1 MHVGNT
7 IPIEITRNFSAFT
20 LVALDKYL
28 SSYLQYNSLKYRA
41 EKPVGHRA
49 AADVHTNR
57 LVAQSLN
64 PTHVRDP
71 DPLQSSLDGASSTR
85 PIPDGSSRSL
95 SAANVTLEGHK

>member
-41 EKPVGHRA
+41 EKPVSHRA

-57 LVAQSLN
+57 LVAQ
-64 PTHVRDP
+64 
-71 DPLQSSLDGASSTR
+71 
-85 PIPDGSSRSL
+85 
-95 SAANVTLEGHK
+95 